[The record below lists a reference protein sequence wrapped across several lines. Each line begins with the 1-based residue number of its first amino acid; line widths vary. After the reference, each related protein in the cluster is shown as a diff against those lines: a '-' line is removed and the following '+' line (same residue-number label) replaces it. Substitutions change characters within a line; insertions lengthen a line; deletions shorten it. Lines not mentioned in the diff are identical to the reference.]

1 MEQTLAA
8 VWAPVE
14 PTVRRY
20 PLDVENVGED
30 TYILMSKGH
39 HDVHEFMRAVRADYS
54 WPLGMPTHEWMRAIP
69 APANSGYRCLYV
81 EAKPGARGAFPAT
94 YVREAW
100 GEDSYEA
107 QAPNARLSGAGTA
120 SA

>member
-1 MEQTLAA
+1 MHTKDEA
-8 VWAPVE
+8 VGGPVDC
-14 PTVRRY
+14 PVGRY
-20 PLDVENVGED
+20 PLNVENVGED

-81 EAKPGARGAFPAT
+81 EAKPGSRGAFPAT
-94 YVREAW
+94 YAREAY
-100 GEDSYEA
+100 GDDRYEVLA
-107 QAPNARLSGAGTA
+107 APNARGNARP
-120 SA
+120 